1 MSWPEVALWAV
12 AVALLIGWWVWV
24 CASRLDRLHRKVV
37 ASRAVVDAQLRRR
50 ASAASA
56 LAASGLLDPVS
67 SVLVGEAAWDAL
79 LADGADVEA
88 ADGMPAALAAQWTS
102 QAAAPDR
109 SGPTQGAPART
120 EEPAVGD
127 EPFGDAPAG
136 LADRGEVESAL
147 SAALREALGD
157 AEDVAR
163 LRAEP
168 GGAELVDTLAES
180 WYRVQLA
187 RRFHNEAV
195 AQAQRLRRGR
205 LVRLLRLAGHA
216 LVPQTL
222 ELDDGWPRALG
233 RPGQP
238 RAERD

>member
-12 AVALLIGWWVWV
+12 AAALLIGWWVWV

-79 LADGADVEA
+79 LADDADAEA
-88 ADGMPAALAAQWTS
+88 ADAMPAALAAQWTS
-102 QAAAPDR
+102 QAAAP
-109 SGPTQGAPART
+109 A
-120 EEPAVGD
+120 EPA
-127 EPFGDAPAG
+127 EP
-136 LADRGEVESAL
+136 ADRGEVESAL

-157 AEDVAR
+157 GEDVAR

-168 GGAELVDTLAES
+168 GGAELVDALAES

-195 AQAQRLRRGR
+195 GQAQRLRRGR

-216 LVPQTL
+216 LAPQTL